1 MNNLSP
7 RKVIHNLAASVGSLV
22 QLVSPNNPNGF
33 FARPNSSST
42 ANLTA
47 NHPVSSLSHPYT
59 KDNTEKND
67 LINRENR
74 SETMAGT
81 PRHINSTV
89 IVFADLFRSH

>member
-59 KDNTEKND
+59 KD